1 MDKTG
6 KIGSTVLHVLTWP
19 LSRLPL
25 GFHRACG
32 RFIGRLAGRVVS
44 YRRDVVM
51 TNLARCF
58 PGMRYDELTATCNR
72 FYTHLGKVFTEA
84 LWFGGCT
91 DPQRLVRSRIVTL
104 TNPEVVNRLHELGRS
119 VIVLSSHCGN
129 WELYGGIV
137 SYPRPER
144 LAYPEND
151 ICVVYRRQSSPV
163 WDSFLS
169 RNRIAPVVDK
179 DHYDGMVESF
189 SIMRYVLKHRG
200 TQKMYIFLNDQYPY
214 TAKSKVGVRF
224 MGQDT
229 WAMDAAEH
237 LARRMGFAVVYLSFR
252 EKDDGS
258 YEMSF
263 TPLCD
268 DASAVPEGEIFHRY
282 FELLEQDLRLQPW
295 NYLWTHKRWK

>member
-6 KIGSTVLHVLTWP
+6 KIGSTALHVLTWP

-58 PGMRYDELTATCNR
+58 PEMRYDELTATCNR
-72 FYTHLGKVFTEA
+72 FYAHLGKVFTEA

-179 DHYDGMVESF
+179 GHYDGMVESF

-200 TQKMYIFLNDQYPY
+200 TQKMYIFLNDQPTLAVGLKMLTDTMEQQGTY
-214 TAKSKVGVRF
+214 T
-224 MGQDT
+224 
-229 WAMDAAEH
+229 
-237 LARRMGFAVVYLSFR
+237 LLFASIIIAIFPVVLFFCLFNKTIM
-252 EKDDGS
+252 ENTAIGGLKG
-258 YEMSF
+258 
-263 TPLCD
+263 
-268 DASAVPEGEIFHRY
+268 
-282 FELLEQDLRLQPW
+282 
-295 NYLWTHKRWK
+295 

>member
-1 MDKTG
+1 M
-6 KIGSTVLHVLTWP
+6 
-19 LSRLPL
+19 
-25 GFHRACG
+25 
-32 RFIGRLAGRVVS
+32 
-44 YRRDVVM
+44 
-51 TNLARCF
+51 
-58 PGMRYDELTATCNR
+58 
-72 FYTHLGKVFTEA
+72 
-84 LWFGGCT
+84 
-91 DPQRLVRSRIVTL
+91 
-104 TNPEVVNRLHELGRS
+104 
-119 VIVLSSHCGN
+119 
-129 WELYGGIV
+129 

-179 DHYDGMVESF
+179 GHYDGMVESF

-214 TAKSKVGVRF
+214 TAKSKVGVSF